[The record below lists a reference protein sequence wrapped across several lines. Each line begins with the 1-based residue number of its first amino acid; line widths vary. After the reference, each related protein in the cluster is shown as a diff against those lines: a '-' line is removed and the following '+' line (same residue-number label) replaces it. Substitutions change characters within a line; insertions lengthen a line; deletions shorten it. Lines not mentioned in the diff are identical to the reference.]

1 MTHCRNALLA
11 LALSASAL
19 NLSAQTAPPEP
30 MRLGGFFVG
39 ADAGSSSRLRGAN
52 QQYAAVDMGYRWA
65 LGSATL
71 LGFEVAA
78 GKDKERF
85 GSVGLN
91 ARFNFGSGNPVF
103 GRVRAGFWGN
113 GGSGGPFLF
122 GAIGGGV
129 DVGRHVSLVAAFST
143 YQHRGETLTAGL
155 EMRF

>member
-11 LALSASAL
+11 LVLSASAL

-39 ADAGSSSRLRGAN
+39 AEAGRSTSSRGAD
-52 QQYAAVDMGYRWA
+52 QQYAGIDFGYRWA

-91 ARFNFGSGNPVF
+91 ARFNFGSANPVF

-113 GGSGGPFLF
+113 GGSGGPFFF
-122 GAIGGGV
+122 GAIGAGV
-129 DVGRHVSLVAAFST
+129 DVGRHVSLVTSFST
-143 YQHRGETLTAGL
+143 YQHRGETLAAGL
-155 EMRF
+155 EISF